1 MSTASRETII
11 IVYEKLLRIISLPL
25 PPDCSTVFL
34 KSFSQLCNHFWQFMF
49 FWIIMFF
56 NDRFSSF
63 SAMYF
68 LFFSNYL
75 AFTLFFSFF
84 ICLSNKFICSFWQ
97 PFILLFRALNVFHP
111 FFRFSNNFILGQSIL
126 SFAIYHLFVCSSIYS
141 YIQSCIPFSNHYSF
155 FRQWI
160 LLSVILNP
168 NPPTRLSAWKSYCC
182 VRAPC
187 ACASNCVSVSCK
199 EIKRPAI
206 FSA

>member
-1 MSTASRETII
+1 
-11 IVYEKLLRIISLPL
+11 
-25 PPDCSTVFL
+25 
-34 KSFSQLCNHFWQFMF
+34 MF

-56 NDRFSSF
+56 NDSFSSF

-168 NPPTRLSAWKSYCC
+168 ILLRGFLRGKVTVVC
-182 VRAPC
+182 VHLVHVLLTVFLFRA
-187 ACASNCVSVSCK
+187 K
-199 EIKRPAI
+199 K
-206 FSA
+206 